1 MLVERGKSH
10 PLFREILLRKISLFF
25 RLYFM
30 SRNGSGLNPINI
42 SPMFSSTW
50 SCLLSSRPEAKTR
63 SVRVRL
69 FCRSRRLGWLMVSN
83 VKRFTTERMLIT
95 FHSYDKY
102 IIYCWILNAR
112 LLRTINFIYF
122 PVNLYHYDV
131 YIHTYPLSDPIEVE
145 VTHTKEETKHPTSRS
160 YLEDFSSRK
169 TCGTCLKL

>member
-1 MLVERGKSH
+1 MELS
-10 PLFREILLRKISLFF
+10 PLQ
-25 RLYFM
+25 
-30 SRNGSGLNPINI
+30 P
-42 SPMFSSTW
+42 
-50 SCLLSSRPEAKTR
+50 PEAKTR
-63 SVRVRL
+63 SVRVRS

-112 LLRTINFIYF
+112 LLRTINFICF
-122 PVNLYHYDV
+122 HVNLYHYDV

-160 YLEDFSSRK
+160 YPEDFSSRK
-169 TCGTCLKL
+169 TCGTCLKIYKFFDGGNVTFPTPPKNAEATWTFFVGWTQKVNCCNMRWNRTHQ